1 MLQRIFNL
9 LKRKTQ
15 LEKLQLRQEELLK
28 KAYKQSKINRKKSDS
43 YVQKANEI
51 AQKIDTIMKQHKK
64 LNT

>member
-1 MLQRIFNL
+1 MLQRIFKL

-28 KAYKQSKINRKKSDS
+28 KAYEQSKINRKKSDS